1 MNDDEGV
8 SRSMLRTSPPR
19 AAFMAIAIGVVLLTA
34 ACSGSTPAAQ
44 ANPAATS
51 SAAQSD
57 PSQGSAS
64 SSRGSPQLQYAE
76 CMRSNGVTDFPDPDS
91 NGQFSLPNDTGDLN
105 PNSPVN
111 EKAQEA
117 CQRFLGGAGQ
127 HGTAAQEA
135 QDGAKL
141 LSYAKCMRS
150 HGITNFP
157 DPFRHPD
164 GGYGFMYTDQLDQGS
179 PAFLAAN
186 QACRSLL
193 PGDHHEDRGGA

>member
-1 MNDDEGV
+1 
-8 SRSMLRTSPPR
+8 MLRTRQSR
-19 AAFMAIAIGVVLLTA
+19 TAFAAIALGVVLLTA
-34 ACSGSTPAAQ
+34 ACSGSTTTAQ
-44 ANPAATS
+44 ANS

-57 PSQGSAS
+57 PSAGS
-64 SSRGSPQLQYAE
+64 SSSSGSSPQLQFAK

-91 NGQFSLPNDTGDLN
+91 NGTFQLPDGTGDLN

-111 EKAQEA
+111 QKAQEA
-117 CQRFLGGAGQ
+117 CQHFLGSDE
-127 HGTAAQEA
+127 HGTPAQEA

-157 DPFRHPD
+157 DPFRHAD
-164 GGYGFMYTDQLDQGS
+164 GGYGFIYTDQLDQSS

-193 PGDHHEDRGGA
+193 PGDHHEGGGS